1 MGGMSSC
8 RMPPHS
14 VSDDEILTSGEVRM
28 EQSHTLVQYT
38 LRSLR
43 IVHAAFLFSVALCAV
58 IVVLITPHPSQQL
71 KGSILIGAGAFTLIF
86 LAVGFL
92 MRLTFLQPNLE
103 KLGTNSED
111 VDALARWRLASVVS
125 AVVAEMS
132 ALVGVAVHFAGG
144 TSTQSAIFIAL
155 SAVVMLLWWPRQP

>member
-1 MGGMSSC
+1 M
-8 RMPPHS
+8 
-14 VSDDEILTSGEVRM
+14 
-28 EQSHTLVQYT
+28 
-38 LRSLR
+38 
-43 IVHAAFLFSVALCAV
+43 
-58 IVVLITPHPSQQL
+58 
-71 KGSILIGAGAFTLIF
+71 IF

-155 SAVVMLLWWPRQP
+155 SAVVMVLWWPRQP